1 MSYSMGTTL
10 IETGLIKKVQDR
22 PEERSTVYEMRF
34 LGKMALEDIL
44 NLQEL
49 IASNLP
55 SPEIFRLHD
64 KGFFLELFKIEHAVI
79 GIITEGTLIA
89 YSLIHIP
96 GRSQENLGK
105 DADLPD
111 EELNKVAHLQA
122 VVVHPD
128 YRGNGFQ
135 RRMGGVQLQ
144 VIEDM
149 GYEHVCCTVSPK
161 NPISLRN
168 IISNGFVIKGLR
180 PKFKGSWRY
189 IMYKN
194 IPHPI
199 LIQGATVGINSSD
212 IEGQIDLLTKGFL
225 GFDMKMGLNGFD
237 IIYGRP
243 EGAKS

>member
-1 MSYSMGTTL
+1 MDISL
-10 IETGLIKKVQDR
+10 IETGLIKRVQGR
-22 PEERSTVYEMRF
+22 PEKRSKVYEMRF
-34 LGKMALEDIL
+34 LSNAALEDIL

-55 SPEIFRLHD
+55 SLEIFRLHD
-64 KGFFLELFKIEHAVI
+64 KEFFLELFKIDRSVM
-79 GIITEGTLIA
+79 GIIADGTLIA

-105 DADLPD
+105 DVSLPD

-122 VVVHPD
+122 VVVHPN
-128 YRGNGFQ
+128 YRGNGLQ
-135 RRMGGVQLQ
+135 RRLGRVQLK
-144 VIEDM
+144 VVEDM
-149 GYEHVCCTVSPK
+149 GCEHVCCTVSPK

-168 IISNGFVIKGLR
+168 ILSNGFVIKGLK

-194 IPHPI
+194 ILHPI
-199 LIQGATVGINSSD
+199 SIQEATADINSSD
-212 IEGQIDLLTKGFL
+212 IEGQINLLTKGFL
-225 GFDMKMGLNGFD
+225 GFDMKMGSNSFD

-243 EGAKS
+243 EDAKS

>member
-10 IETGLIKKVQDR
+10 IETGLIKKVKGG
-22 PEERSTVYEMRF
+22 PEKRSTVYEMRF
-34 LGKMALEDIL
+34 LSKAALEDIL

-64 KGFFLELFKIEHAVI
+64 KGFFLDLFEIDRSVI
-79 GIITEGTLIA
+79 GITVEGIPIA

-105 DADLPD
+105 DAGLPD
-111 EELNKVAHLQA
+111 KELNKVAHLQA

-128 YRGNGFQ
+128 YRGNGLQ
-135 RRMGGVQLQ
+135 RRMGRVQLK

-168 IISNGFVIKGLR
+168 ILSNGFVIKGLR
-180 PKFKGSWRY
+180 PKFEGSWRY
-189 IMYKN
+189 IMYRN

-199 LIQGATVGINSSD
+199 LIQGMTVDINSPD
-212 IEGQIDLLTKGFL
+212 IKGQIDLLTNGFL
-225 GFDMKMGLNGFD
+225 GFDMKMSSNSFD
-237 IIYGRP
+237 VIYGRP